1 MTLETPVPDNFFNP
15 PPLSPGKIEE
25 LRAIG
30 HRAKRDLLEYSKLT
44 GGPVEW
50 TLRNNDAKTQIYSA
64 REGNVPLFLGVTELE
79 TTLDEARAIFTAVT
93 TSDAR
98 RVNAA
103 YLPDVLDEV
112 RLYTLST
119 PTKDRPHHFCFVSWI
134 HHRSPLQGRIVRHRD
149 LCTVQHL
156 EDIEIDGKKAWL
168 GAYKSVVL
176 PACPDFQ
183 KKYGVI
189 RAEFI
194 HFGFIYMETDRP
206 CILREWRHDTWYA
219 MNAMQN
225 NIYAHR
231 LSRVSYVASASY
243 VNKYSRSKC
252 DVCLKKFGT
261 FSRRSNCRRCGE
273 VVCSKVCSA
282 KYKVMMSNVLIDIR
296 VCSHCIPGPNEAD
309 NKTRLSALN
318 KTQQDGV
325 SVLSGSSN
333 PSFVKKSQLLE
344 NLSRWTELEFIHGA
358 VHRKKTR
365 DALRLLQS
373 RHQ

>member
-30 HRAKRDLLEYSKLT
+30 HRAKRDVLEYSKLT

-103 YLPDVLDEV
+103 YLPDIQDEV

-149 LCTVQHL
+149 LRTVQHL
-156 EDIEIDGKKAWL
+156 EDIEMDGKKAWL

-194 HFGFIYMETDRP
+194 HFGFLYMETDRP
-206 CILREWRHDTWYA
+206 GILRLVHLEHVDP
-219 MNAMQN
+219 NG
-225 NIYAHR
+225 
-231 LSRVSYVASASY
+231 L
-243 VNKYSRSKC
+243 VNG
-252 DVCLKKFGT
+252 D
-261 FSRRSNCRRCGE
+261 
-273 VVCSKVCSA
+273 
-282 KYKVMMSNVLIDIR
+282 M
-296 VCSHCIPGPNEAD
+296 IPGMP
-309 NKTRLSALN
+309 
-318 KTQQDGV
+318 
-325 SVLSGSSN
+325 
-333 PSFVKKSQLLE
+333 
-344 NLSRWTELEFIHGA
+344 
-358 VHRKKTR
+358 
-365 DALRLLQS
+365 
-373 RHQ
+373 